1 MTFPSWI
8 LVTSSAPGYF
18 AIPGALCI
26 LTGVLTDPVAHG
38 GSAKEGSCSRAEEGG
53 IRSRSPGRRSDR
65 CSPPGSTT
73 HASTLSA
80 FSLRREIS
88 TLLSGGSRIHRSPTL
103 HSLTLSLLVLHQTGS
118 LCFYLR
124 LVAFRQRRPGKDSRA
139 GSTRGCSISELR
151 SAVFPGRQRFQIL
164 LRFERNECKLR
175 HGIIFKGTRSVRNSL
190 WFPRRCWRIH
200 CVDSNVG
207 KPFVF

>member
-1 MTFPSWI
+1 MTFPSWT

-18 AIPGALCI
+18 AIPGTLCI

-80 FSLRREIS
+80 FSLRREIF

-103 HSLTLSLLVLHQTGS
+103 DSLTLSLPSPYT
-118 LCFYLR
+118 R
-124 LVAFRQRRPGKDSRA
+124 LVHYVSIYVWLHLGRDVREKTRARVQHVDAPYPSFDQLFSRGVDA
-139 GSTRGCSISELR
+139 SRFSYASRGTNAS
-151 SAVFPGRQRFQIL
+151 
-164 LRFERNECKLR
+164 FEMK
-175 HGIIFKGTRSVRNSL
+175 
-190 WFPRRCWRIH
+190 
-200 CVDSNVG
+200 
-207 KPFVF
+207 

>member
-1 MTFPSWI
+1 M
-8 LVTSSAPGYF
+8 
-18 AIPGALCI
+18 
-26 LTGVLTDPVAHG
+26 AHG

-103 HSLTLSLLVLHQTGS
+103 DSLTLSLSSSYT
-118 LCFYLR
+118 R
-124 LVAFRQRRPGKDSRA
+124 LVHYVSIYVWLHLGRDVREKTRAQVQHVDAPYPSFDQLFSR
-139 GSTRGCSISELR
+139 G
-151 SAVFPGRQRFQIL
+151 VKRFQIL

-190 WFPRRCWRIH
+190 
-200 CVDSNVG
+200 
-207 KPFVF
+207 